1 MALLRAP
8 RDRVVPKY
16 LQCLEAMDLLE
27 QLLEVCHRLGIA
39 PRHLQDAGAEAA
51 PVRAL
56 LKEAQGLWQEG
67 RPDLALHFLEAVEAR
82 GLRHGWI
89 DDHRARCLL
98 QLQRREEAEAIW
110 QQLAAGQDNALKTA
124 AQAMLKR
131 LQLEAQQP
139 AFLAAAQQLAATFDL
154 RLQRLTAEQQ
164 PSPAFEHA
172 LLEEAIAAREAD
184 QAEFS
189 LALMDL
195 ALEKGYRSPWLQD
208 NRARALVQLKRAE
221 EACEAWRGM
230 AAASD
235 DAEIQAMVAEL
246 LRHHGPVAERQR
258 QRREQQVLID
268 RALRQLTPEALQLAV
283 CGLVD
288 GLLVDPDHAELKQ
301 ALTTVLGQRRLLED
315 PHWNRLNPWLQHEEL
330 ETEASELVFS
340 EISHRLG
347 ATPSGRL
354 SAGR

>member
-27 QLLEVCHRLGIA
+27 QLLEVCHRLKIA
-39 PRHLQDAGAEAA
+39 PLHLQDAGAEAA

-67 RPDLALHFLEAVEAR
+67 QADLALQLLEAVEAR

-89 DDHRARCLL
+89 ADHRARCLL

-110 QQLAAGQDNALKTA
+110 QQLAAGQDDALKIA
-124 AQAMLKR
+124 AEAMLKR

-139 AFLAAAQQLAATFDL
+139 AFLAAAQQLAASFGAY
-154 RLQRLTAEQQ
+154 LQRLCAEQQ
-164 PSPAFEHA
+164 PSAAFEHA

-195 ALEKGYRSPWLQD
+195 ALERGYRSPWLQD
-208 NRARALVQLKRAE
+208 NRARALVQLERFE
-221 EACEAWRGM
+221 EACDAWRLM
-230 AAASD
+230 EEQADTDHARRTADEMLAWLRPQSEQQRRWRQ
-235 DAEIQAMVAEL
+235 AEGHGERAAEL
-246 LRHHGPVAERQR
+246 LAAGDSEAAVA
-258 QRREQQVLID
+258 
-268 RALRQLTPEALQLAV
+268 
-283 CGLVD
+283 
-288 GLLVDPDHAELKQ
+288 LLWMACRS
-301 ALTTVLGQRRLLED
+301 ARTTAD
-315 PHWNRLNPWLQHEEL
+315 
-330 ETEASELVFS
+330 
-340 EISHRLG
+340 
-347 ATPSGRL
+347 
-354 SAGR
+354 

>member
-1 MALLRAP
+1 MALLCAP

-16 LQCLEAMDLLE
+16 PQCPEAMDLLE
-27 QLLEVCHRLGIA
+27 QLLEVCHLLGIA

-67 RPDLALHFLEAVEAR
+67 RAELALQLLEAVQVR

-98 QLQRREEAEAIW
+98 QLQRHEEAEAIW
-110 QQLAAGQDNALKTA
+110 QQLAADQDDALKTA
-124 AQAMLKR
+124 AEAMLKR
-131 LQLEAQQP
+131 LQLEEQQP
-139 AFLAAAQQLAATFDL
+139 AFRAAAQQLAARFDL
-154 RLQRLTAEQQ
+154 RLQRLSAEQQ
-164 PSPAFEHA
+164 PSAAFEHT

-184 QAEFS
+184 QAGFS

-208 NRARALVQLKRAE
+208 NRARALVQLERFE
-221 EACEAWRGM
+221 EACDAWREM

-246 LRHHGPVAERQR
+246 LAHYSPAVKRQR
-258 QRREQQVLID
+258 NQRLALERVQQAEEMVQSGRINQAVSLLRDALLNDPESEVIEKGLISVL
-268 RALRQLTPEALQLAV
+268 
-283 CGLVD
+283 
-288 GLLVDPDHAELKQ
+288 KK
-301 ALTTVLGQRRLLED
+301 RRSLED
-315 PHWNRLNPWLQHEEL
+315 PFLRDIPDWLLRQEL
-330 ETEASELVFS
+330 FLEMTEIMFS
-340 EISHRLG
+340 EISDQLG
-347 ATPSGRL
+347 ASPTGRFPEVK
-354 SAGR
+354 